1 MSYEHN
7 ELKEKD
13 KYGDTKEYE
22 FIFSV
27 PCYMNYTIVAE
38 SEEQAREIL
47 ENDGIEID
55 GEWIDCPDGDLS
67 LEAEDYSQ
75 ADLIEQ
81 LEIEEDE

>member
-1 MSYEHN
+1 MKEYDQ
-7 ELKEKD
+7 LKEKD

-22 FIFSV
+22 YLFSV

-55 GEWIDCPDGDLS
+55 GEYFECPEGDLS
-67 LEAEDYSQ
+67 LEPEDYGD
-75 ADLIEQ
+75 AELIEQ
-81 LEIEEDE
+81 LEM

>member
-1 MSYEHN
+1 MSYEHD

-38 SEEQAREIL
+38 SEKQARTIL
-47 ENDGIEID
+47 EDGGIEID
-55 GEWIDCPDGDLS
+55 GEYFECPDGDLS
-67 LEAEDYSQ
+67 LEPEDYGD
-75 ADLIEQ
+75 AELIEQ
-81 LEIEEDE
+81 LEM